1 MSKVLSPFSAWTR
14 HISKTVPLCRCSS
27 QKISP
32 RKGIPRKGIPRLV
45 AVAEEYTTTEAFRT
59 RSFELEK
66 PVVFA
71 KDQGSPAANLPAL
84 ENWFMDEEEPYHTA
98 NTKTP
103 RQPLSRHFRRF
114 RNPMV
119 TYEIYAPSQK
129 QKDSLVMFRDSL
141 DRDVHDDA
149 IVRSWDNCFNQ
160 EAVVDG
166 VVDETV
172 NNIANR
178 DFYRFTAP
186 LRLFNKIYH
195 FNKVLLSMKLPRIS
209 LYIAQ
214 CPIEDLPKDL
224 QDDLPTP
231 KILKFVGKGDIY
243 GTSIWLGLV
252 PTYTPLHRDPNPNF
266 FCQLSGDKVLRLML
280 PKAGQALFGEIQA
293 KMAKTDNGRL
303 RTEDMMQ
310 GEEREKLHD
319 AVWGENEAPAGLFEV
334 VLEPGDSMFIPAG
347 YWHSVKS
354 VGWDGEVNCS
364 ANWWFR

>member
-1 MSKVLSPFSAWTR
+1 MTKTLSALSPWSR
-14 HISKTVPLCRCSS
+14 HASKTAPSCRYFS
-27 QKISP
+27 QTISP
-32 RKGIPRKGIPRLV
+32 RRGMPKKGIPRLV
-45 AVAEEYTTTEAFRT
+45 AVAKEYTTTEAFRT
-59 RSFELEK
+59 RSFELKK

-84 ENWFMDEEEPYHTA
+84 ENWFMDEEELYRTA
-98 NTKTP
+98 NTNTP

-114 RNPMV
+114 RHPIV

-149 IVRSWDNCFNQ
+149 VVRSWDNCFNQ

-186 LRLFNKIYH
+186 LRLFNK
-195 FNKVLLSMKLPRIS
+195 
-209 LYIAQ
+209 
-214 CPIEDLPKDL
+214 CPIEDLPMSL

-231 KILKFVGKGDIY
+231 KILKSVGRGDIY
-243 GTSIWLGLV
+243 GTSIWLGFV

-266 FCQLSGDKVLRLML
+266 FCQLFGNKVLRLML
-280 PKAGQALFGEIQA
+280 PKPGQALFGEIQA
-293 KMAKTDNGRL
+293 KMEKTDNGRL

-319 AVWGENEAPAGLFEV
+319 AVWGDSEAPAGLFEV

-354 VGWDGEVNCS
+354 VGWTGEVNCS